1 MKQEGMLLR
10 MEEIFEKISLTMV
23 DSDNKLLNIFQK
35 FSRQNFIQFSL
46 SLFFFLPPLNF
57 IAQKITSINYVR
69 RLPHII
75 WNR

>member
-1 MKQEGMLLR
+1 MLLR

-23 DSDNKLLNIFQK
+23 DSDNKFKYFSKVFATK
-35 FSRQNFIQFSL
+35 FHTILSL
-46 SLFFFLPPLNF
+46 SLFFFLSPLNF

>member
-1 MKQEGMLLR
+1 MLLR

-23 DSDNKLLNIFQK
+23 DSDNKFKYFSKVFATK
-35 FSRQNFIQFSL
+35 FHTILSL
-46 SLFFFLPPLNF
+46 SLLFPPPLNF

-75 WNR
+75 

>member
-1 MKQEGMLLR
+1 MLLR

-46 SLFFFLPPLNF
+46 SLSLLFPPPLNF